1 MLIGVVAGIVTGAL
15 WGLTFVASRAVAPF
29 TAWDITVARYGLF
42 GLVSV
47 GLMLLPRLSPAR
59 LSGQRIA
66 IGFVL
71 GAVCYPGYFLSVAFA
86 VERAGPAIPP
96 LVVGLM
102 PVVLAAIG
110 NLKDHT
116 VPWHRLKWP
125 LMLIAIGVVVVNGGA
140 LRTGTQGQTLE
151 ILAGAGWAILALAI
165 WVVFGAAN
173 AIVMQSRDAPSALGW
188 TCMQGAGALAGSVAL
203 LPLTGLVDH
212 HVIGRLT
219 GTPEGQRFLA
229 WAIVMGIGGSWF
241 AAWSWIVAA
250 QRLPLAFA
258 AQLVVF
264 ETIFGLIDGFLL
276 NHRWPVPLEWLGSML
291 QIAGVV
297 VSIGLFTK
305 STAVP
310 TALAS
315 EGAACRLPP

>member
-1 MLIGVVAGIVTGAL
+1 MLIGVIAGIVTGAL

-29 TAWDITVARYGLF
+29 TAWDITVSRYGLF

-47 GLMLLPRLSPAR
+47 GLMLLPRFSPAR
-59 LSGQRIA
+59 LSRQRVA
-66 IGFVL
+66 VGFVL
-71 GAVCYPGYFLSVAFA
+71 GAVCYPGYFLSIAFA

-110 NLKDHT
+110 NMKDRS
-116 VPWHRLKWP
+116 VPWRRLQWP
-125 LMLIAIGVVVVNGGA
+125 LLLIATGVFVVNGEA
-140 LRTGTQGQTLE
+140 LHGGSPAQVLDTLT
-151 ILAGAGWAILALAI
+151 GAGWATLALVI
-165 WVVFGAAN
+165 WVMFGAVN
-173 AIVMQSRDAPSALGW
+173 AVVMQGRDAPSALGW

-212 HVIGRLT
+212 HVLGRMT
-219 GTPEGQRFLA
+219 GTPEGLRFLA
-229 WAIVMGIGGSWF
+229 WAVVMGIGGSWF

-264 ETIFGLIDGFLL
+264 ETIFGLIDGFLI
-276 NHRWPVPLEWLGSML
+276 NHRWPLPLEWIGSML

-305 STAVP
+305 PPAET
-310 TALAS
+310 TALA